1 MKVTEI
7 ITRGREEY
15 DDDVCVTIKLITDKY
30 TGGVSFGEGEP
41 EDMSLG
47 RDLSDAYDISSL
59 LKEAYEAGK
68 RGEEFYFEEIS
79 GEEEEED

>member
-1 MKVTEI
+1 MKITEI
-7 ITRGREEY
+7 ITKGREEY
-15 DDDVCVTIKLITDKY
+15 DYDVCITIELLTDKY

-47 RDLSDAYDISSL
+47 RDLSGAYDISSL

-68 RGEEFYFEEIS
+68 RGEEFCFEEIS
-79 GEEEEED
+79 GEEED